1 MQYLHCCLQIAPNQ
15 EGMVQTGG
23 QGHGLARVVLRAV
36 LSPPCWAPHSPC
48 GSPAA
53 TEAGRPMRRLPSVG
67 GRMTA
72 PKTPASSPQDP
83 PLPHPK
89 TPHFLA
95 PKTPASSPEDPGF
108 LTLGPV
114 SSHSSGDLRLWTA
127 HQLPQQG
134 GCPG

>member
-1 MQYLHCCLQIAPNQ
+1 MAQA
-15 EGMVQTGG
+15 GG
-23 QGHGLARVVLRAV
+23 QGHGSARVVLRAV

-48 GSPAA
+48 SSPAA
-53 TEAGRPMRRLPSVG
+53 TEARCPVRRLPPVD

-72 PKTPASSPQDP
+72 PKTP
-83 PLPHPK
+83 
-89 TPHFLA
+89 
-95 PKTPASSPEDPGF
+95 F

-114 SSHSSGDLRLWTA
+114 SSHSSGDLQLWTV